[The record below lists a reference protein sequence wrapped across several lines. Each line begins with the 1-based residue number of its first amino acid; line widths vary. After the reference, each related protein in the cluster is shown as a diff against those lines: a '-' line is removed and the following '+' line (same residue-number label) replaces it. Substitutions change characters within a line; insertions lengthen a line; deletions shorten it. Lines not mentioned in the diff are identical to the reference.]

1 MAAGAPGDVR
11 RLHRPSPLWGSQ
23 AWAALSYAGDG
34 AVLGGESALR
44 AAGMR
49 RDGPALP
56 IRVCV
61 PHERLVREQNGIE
74 IRRRRHLAALAHP
87 SASLTRLRFGVAVL
101 ETASEQRGLGPAI
114 GVIADACQQRLTT
127 PAQLYRALSL
137 KPRLR
142 WRRTLAAVIDDVAR
156 ARIPTSRCSTS
167 AGWSGRTVCRR
178 RADSAAS
185 GPGVRAAIA
194 TWTTC
199 CTG

>member
-142 WRRTLAAVIDDVAR
+142 WRRTLAAVIDDVA
-156 ARIPTSRCSTS
+156 
-167 AGWSGRTVCRR
+167 AGAYSYLEVQYLRRVERPHGLPR